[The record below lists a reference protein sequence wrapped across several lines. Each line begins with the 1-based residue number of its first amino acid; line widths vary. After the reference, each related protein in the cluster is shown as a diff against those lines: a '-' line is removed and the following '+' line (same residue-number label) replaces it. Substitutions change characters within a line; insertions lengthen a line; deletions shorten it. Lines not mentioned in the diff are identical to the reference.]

1 MDDSKIS
8 EAFIERMVGK
18 VIEEI
23 TGKLDELD
31 LSLDYIAAALLDRGE
46 LSIAARQKGV
56 TRGRGAQIARAGA
69 QLARTASASDKDST

>member
-31 LSLDYIAAALLDRGE
+31 LSLDYIAAALLDSGE

>member
-1 MDDSKIS
+1 MNDSKRT
-8 EAFIERMVGK
+8 EAFIERMVDK

-23 TGKLDELD
+23 TDKLNELD
-31 LSLDYIAAALLDRGE
+31 LSLDYIAAALLDSGE

>member
-8 EAFIERMVGK
+8 EAFIERMVDK
-18 VIEEI
+18 VIKEI
-23 TGKLDELD
+23 TDKLNELD
-31 LSLDYIAAALLDRGE
+31 LSLDYIAAALLDSGE

-69 QLARTASASDKDST
+69 QLARTASASDKDNA